1 MRRLRAEGPALAV
14 LGLMLV
20 VGLVLRVLHND
31 HGLPYVYYVDEG
43 SHFTKRA
50 VEVFR
55 DANPGY
61 FQNPSAYTYLLHLVY
76 RVVSLPFGGGEKVI
90 ERLQHE
96 RRLGLRDLARARRA
110 ALPRR
115 RRRRLL
121 RSAGSCG
128 TGAPGSSPPPCSASR
143 SCRSRSRASR

>member
-50 VEVFR
+50 VEIFR

-61 FQNPSAYTYLLHLVY
+61 FQNPSAYTYLLHLAY
-76 RVVSLPFGGGEKVI
+76 RVIALPFGGGEKVI
-90 ERLQHE
+90 S
-96 RRLGLRDLARARRA
+96 GYNAN
-110 ALPRR
+110 
-115 RRRRLL
+115 
-121 RSAGSCG
+121 
-128 TGAPGSSPPPCSASR
+128 APGSGRSRAGSRRCCASSGVAAVYCGRPAAVGPAERPASPPRCCASR